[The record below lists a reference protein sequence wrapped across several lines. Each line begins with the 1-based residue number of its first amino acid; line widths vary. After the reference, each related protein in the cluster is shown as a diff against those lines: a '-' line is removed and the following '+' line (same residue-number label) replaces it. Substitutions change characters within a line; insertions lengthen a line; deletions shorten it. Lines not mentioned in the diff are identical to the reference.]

1 MLRYRR
7 VGDELD
13 MERLEDLVQN
23 QNCIIIPFVRLDF
36 RKFLYCLI
44 NQFLGVC

>member
-23 QNCIIIPFVRLDF
+23 QNCIIIPFVRLAF